1 MAETTCSPVILSPCT
16 LCAGAGAGAGAEP
29 ASGWRAR
36 LRAWIARRR
45 QARILAE
52 VMEMDEHMLN
62 DIGAPPWIKVEAAAR
77 QARQRCGPSR
87 SW

>member
-16 LCAGAGAGAGAEP
+16 LCAGAGAEP

-52 VMEMDEHMLN
+52 VMEMDEHMLS
-62 DIGAPPWIKVEAAAR
+62 DIGAPPWVKVEAAAR

>member
-16 LCAGAGAGAGAEP
+16 LCAGAEP

-52 VMEMDEHMLN
+52 VMEMDEHMLS
-62 DIGAPPWIKVEAAAR
+62 DIGAPPWVKVEAAAR
-77 QARQRCGPSR
+77 QACQRCGPSR